1 MSTDDGLMAAPMSG
15 WAVRAARDRG
25 DSVTRRR
32 LLEAAEAVFT
42 RKGYGSTTVADV
54 TTVAATGRA
63 TFYVYFS
70 SKADVFRALADDVC
84 AELCA
89 AQDDADGAEPL
100 EVWRDAIGAYL
111 LAWTNRIGLLR
122 VMSHQSID
130 DPDIKI
136 LLDTIR
142 AVPTR
147 RHRHFVERLEQAG
160 QARPVISAE
169 LLTQAVQGVI
179 ERYAELV
186 DSDALTID
194 DAVTA
199 LAALYSGLMRF

>member
-1 MSTDDGLMAAPMSG
+1 MDDGLMAATIGG
-15 WAVRAARDRG
+15 WAVREARDRG
-25 DSVTRRR
+25 ESATRRR

-54 TTVAATGRA
+54 TTVARMGRA

-70 SKADVFRALADDVC
+70 SKAEVFRALADDVC

-89 AQDDADGAEPL
+89 AQDDAGGAEPL
-100 EVWRDAIGAYL
+100 EVWRDAVQAYL

-147 RHRHFVERLEQAG
+147 RHRHFVQRLEQAG
-160 QARPVISAE
+160 QARPVVSAE
-169 LLTQAVQGVI
+169 LITQAVQGVI

-186 DSDALTID
+186 DDSTLTVD

-199 LAALYSGLMRF
+199 LTALYSGLMRF

>member
-1 MSTDDGLMAAPMSG
+1 MAAPMGG

-25 DSVTRRR
+25 DSATRRR

-54 TTVAATGRA
+54 TTGAATGRA

-70 SKADVFRALADDVC
+70 SKAEIFRALADDVC

-89 AQDDADGAEPL
+89 AQDGARGAEPL

-160 QARPVISAE
+160 QARPVVSAE

-186 DSDALTID
+186 DGGALTIG